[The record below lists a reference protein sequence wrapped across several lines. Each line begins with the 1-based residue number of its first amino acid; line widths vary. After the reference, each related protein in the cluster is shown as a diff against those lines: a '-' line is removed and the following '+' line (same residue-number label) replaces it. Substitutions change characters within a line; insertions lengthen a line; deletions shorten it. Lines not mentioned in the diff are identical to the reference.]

1 VTPSVISRRIVYPVV
16 AGLLFSLW
24 LFYTILVW
32 FGGYMMS
39 VDEEWEGW
47 GDVLLNPYIM
57 GIWTLLGGAFA
68 AFALLYL
75 RWWRRH

>member
-1 VTPSVISRRIVYPVV
+1 VVSRRVAYPVV

-24 LFYTILVW
+24 LFYTLLVW

-47 GDVLLNPYIM
+47 GEVLLNPYIM
-57 GIWTLLGGAFA
+57 GIWALLGGAFA
-68 AFALLYL
+68 VFALLYL
-75 RWWRRH
+75 RWRRRN